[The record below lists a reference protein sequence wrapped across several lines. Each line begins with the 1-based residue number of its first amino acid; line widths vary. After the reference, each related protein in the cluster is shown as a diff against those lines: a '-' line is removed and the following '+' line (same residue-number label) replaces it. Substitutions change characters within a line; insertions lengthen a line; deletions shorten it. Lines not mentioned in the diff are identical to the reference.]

1 MPRRTRPSRFSKARA
16 GVPGRLW
23 ILAIAAVVLETA
35 ALWLRSHRLG
45 GNVVVRCRRGH
56 LFTTIWIPAAS
67 VKSLRLGW
75 WRVQYCPVGRHWTV
89 VTPVDD
95 DTLSEDERRLARER
109 HDIQI
114 P

>member
-1 MPRRTRPSRFSKARA
+1 MSDRRPQERA
-16 GVPGRLW
+16 HRWRVALGVS
-23 ILAIAAVVLETA
+23 AVAVETA
-35 ALWLRSHRLG
+35 ALWLRSRRLG
-45 GNVVVRCRRGH
+45 GNVVVRCRGGH

-89 VTPVDD
+89 ATPVNEAG
-95 DTLSEDERRLARER
+95 LSAEQRQAAHEH
-109 HDIQI
+109 HDIRL